1 MSQTWV
7 HGVFRLSTCWYVKQ
21 GEWWAGKKLFMFLHS
36 IHQISL
42 LWWFSPSVCGRL
54 LPAEVVQK
62 KKKFQISSLSRLD
75 SRVWHQTLVHCW
87 PLVLLSS
94 QSILLHGRLPGPH
107 PLGSLQPP
115 GDIFPLLPLLL
126 LTFSSPGTRPLLSL
140 GKLLSFPQPFT
151 PVYHLLPF

>member
-7 HGVFRLSTCWYVKQ
+7 HGVFRLSACWYVKQ
-21 GEWWAGKKLFMFLHS
+21 GEWWAGKKMFMFLHS

-75 SRVWHQTLVHCW
+75 SRVWHQNTSS
-87 PLVLLSS
+87 LLASGAVFPKHIPPWQAPWTSS
-94 QSILLHGRLPGPH
+94 SWVTPTSRRYLPIATITSPH
-107 PLGSLQPP
+107 LFLSRNP
-115 GDIFPLLPLLL
+115 
-126 LTFSSPGTRPLLSL
+126 TSP
-140 GKLLSFPQPFT
+140 
-151 PVYHLLPF
+151 